1 MHRRWKRPAA
11 STSPELR
18 DRAKQK
24 GPQRP
29 DSARQRP
36 DSAQTAPRQR
46 PEETES
52 YLEKI
57 KKRKILF
64 FFFIFP
70 NMTLSPLGAVWALSG
85 RCRALSGRCWLS
97 CCEFRWPGTLRNTQ
111 RAQGRDWTNLQ
122 PPRFTFLCDFWKVAA
137 CVKPPQSLSGRVLR
151 PCRASP
157 RPCAPFCVRP
167 RGGCAGHPLG
177 RSVPSALRV
186 LRLWAPRPLA
196 RASLGPCVPFCVRPR
211 GGCAGHPLGRSVPSA
226 PGLPLRPASL
236 SASAREAGAQGTRW
250 DAQCRQGVASC
261 ALKIVSCKNE
271 KHLFF

>member
-1 MHRRWKRPAA
+1 M
-11 STSPELR
+11 
-18 DRAKQK
+18 
-24 GPQRP
+24 
-29 DSARQRP
+29 
-36 DSAQTAPRQR
+36 
-46 PEETES
+46 
-52 YLEKI
+52 
-57 KKRKILF
+57 
-64 FFFIFP
+64 
-70 NMTLSPLGAVWALSG
+70 
-85 RCRALSGRCWLS
+85 
-97 CCEFRWPGTLRNTQ
+97 RNTQ

-137 CVKPPQSLSGRVLR
+137 CVKPPQSSSGRVLR
-151 PCRASP
+151 PCRTSP

-250 DAQCRQGVASC
+250 DAQCRQGVASR
-261 ALKIVSCKNE
+261 ALEIVSCKNE

>member
-1 MHRRWKRPAA
+1 
-11 STSPELR
+11 
-18 DRAKQK
+18 
-24 GPQRP
+24 
-29 DSARQRP
+29 
-36 DSAQTAPRQR
+36 
-46 PEETES
+46 
-52 YLEKI
+52 
-57 KKRKILF
+57 
-64 FFFIFP
+64 
-70 NMTLSPLGAVWALSG
+70 MTLSPLRAVCALSA
-85 RCRALSGRCWLS
+85 RCRALSCAVVRCWLS

-122 PPRFTFLCDFWKVAA
+122 PPRFTFLCDFGKVAA
-137 CVKPPQSLSGRVLR
+137 CVKPPQSSSGRVLR
-151 PCRASP
+151 PCRTSP

-261 ALKIVSCKNE
+261 ALGRPALRS
-271 KHLFF
+271 